1 MSATTLRPSGAG
13 TLTELSK
20 NTGSP
25 NWANV
30 SEYIADND
38 TSYVY
43 ILSDGNYVDNYAVDY
58 TVIPE
63 NIVID
68 SVEVFAV
75 ISTATVSYGTNNL
88 LFGGNQSPDIG
99 LGNNA
104 AYTLVSYEWTTDP
117 STSLPW
123 TRANLITKNPGI
135 NLSFA
140 KCTQLYMVV
149 NYHTST
155 GFSPNGYLFNSTG
168 SDNLYITDGSQ
179 TGLDLNS
186 DFTIEALV
194 IFHSQPGGDDRW
206 AILGKGETGTL
217 AYALDYLNDGS
228 AYNKLV
234 IEISDNGSRD
244 RNVFYTD
251 ITFET
256 DVLYHIAI
264 SCDLSASAYSK
275 FRFYINGN
283 YWGQG
288 STWLDDPQP
297 SVTSIYN
304 SSDAFTLGTNAYY
317 YTDMT
322 IKDIR
327 IWNDI
332 RTDFE
337 INANKFNQLVG
348 NETNLVAYWK
358 LEEDYLDS
366 TSNNND
372 LIGDEGFS
380 PSAITNF
387 PLNSIETIMPNG
399 AGDSTELT
407 EWDPLV
413 PNWATVGD
421 LTKAG
426 LWEPF
431 TYGDSDALDL
441 YTVDSCN
448 IPNTAVINS
457 VSVYVV
463 CWGDASGTP
472 GDITPYIKE
481 NSTLTAGTT
490 EAFTGQTMT
499 NGGDTWTNWE
509 VFHNTW
515 TTKPSNSQAWTIADV
530 NAMQI
535 GAAMNLSSV
544 GDTALTWVYALVD
557 YSVPDAVQSITA
569 KSFILDGIL
578 QIQNMT
584 TKGSVLKTF
593 TAGTISAKASIGPS
607 APFIAEVA
615 DTVRTIT
622 SKVEI
627 QWDGLS
633 WTDET
638 TYFISGKGNEEMA
651 GPTGEGVA
659 ATLDV
664 ELDNTT
670 GRFTPGNTSSPIY
683 AYLKPRVPI
692 RISIIMAGYTYRLF
706 TGYVKNI
713 HPNIKSA
720 ICSLECYDNQ
730 VKVSNKSTNGVV
742 YENKRSDELLTT
754 LCGLIGMDP
763 SEFDFDIGTHVV
775 NYGYFENRNVWP
787 IMGELAVAER
797 GRIFFDRNGVLTFW
811 NRERLHNRNVSL
823 VTLTRDHWITDLDYS
838 VAEHQVKNYITV
850 QSTPRSSSGIQT
862 VWTNGNV
869 EYLNPYTDVLVY
881 VPAGQSQSAYL
892 ELEDPCTAFITPVA
906 TTDYTANNAQ
916 DGTGDDLTA
925 NVEITEFIDYGNA
938 VFVTVTNN
946 GAEDLYLT
954 KFQVRG
960 NPAKIQKW
968 IRVIESDSLSI
979 STYGKQ
985 TIEIQNNFIQDDAS
999 AESIAYEEL
1008 TRRADAINNFKVKII
1023 GIPYL
1028 VCGDAISVEYLPGTF
1043 ERYMINTID
1052 WTLDSAGFNE
1062 EFGMINLYL
1071 FPYTQTITA
1080 KARITTVPEKTITA
1094 KGSVDKGG
1102 AKISALAEIVFNIKA
1117 MWMADDGSGTTI
1129 ADTSPT
1135 ASYPLTISG
1144 SGLSWDAE
1152 NPPGDATS
1160 CIDQTG
1166 GSNTGKATNAS
1177 FPSNLQKFTVQFKYK
1192 PHVLSDWISV
1202 LGKCRENSSLGDQG
1216 WMIRTAG
1223 NTVAF
1228 SATQTGAT
1236 SSIQNIQATLTN
1248 GTEAWTDIAIT
1259 WEGGSVHRVQIYL
1272 DGYLIEEDTTTFSG
1286 DYYPCT
1292 TSDFMI
1298 GMQYQNGAYTRPMN
1312 GKLAGIV
1319 VYDYIRTAAQILRE
1333 AA

>member
-30 SEYIADND
+30 NEYIANND

-43 ILSDGNYVDNYAVDY
+43 ILSDGNYGDNYAVDY

-63 NIVID
+63 NIIID

-75 ISTATVSYGTNNL
+75 ISTETVSYGTNNL
-88 LFGGNQSPDIG
+88 EFGGNMSPDIG
-99 LGNNA
+99 LGDNA

-123 TRANLITKNPGI
+123 TRANLITKKPGL

-149 NYHTST
+149 NFHAATKFKPYST
-155 GFSPNGYLFNSTG
+155 LINTTG
-168 SDNLYITDGSQ
+168 SDSPLEITDANQSEM
-179 TGLDLNS
+179 DLNS
-186 DFTIEALV
+186 DFTFEANV
-194 IFHSQPGGDDRW
+194 CFHAQPSSGSGYHIF
-206 AILGKGETGTL
+206 GKGEEGSTL
-217 AYALDYLNDGS
+217 AYNFTYENIGGTKCIAVAISGNGTNV
-228 AYNKLV
+228 NKFFT
-234 IEISDNGSRD
+234 
-244 RNVFYTD
+244 NVTL
-251 ITFET
+251 ET
-256 DVLYHIAI
+256 DVWYHVAV

-275 FRFYINGN
+275 FIFYLDGFW
-283 YWGQG
+283 YGHG
-288 STWLDDPQP
+288 DSVYSTPP
-297 SVTSIYN
+297 SIVSIYN
-304 SSDAFTLGTNAYY
+304 SADGFVMGSDPDFSTNVSL
-317 YTDMT
+317 
-322 IKDIR
+322 KDVR
-327 IWNDI
+327 IWNII
-332 RTDFE
+332 RTQAE
-337 INANKFNQLVG
+337 IEANKYWQLVG
-348 NETNLVAYWK
+348 NEDNLVSYWK
-358 LEEDYLDS
+358 LEEDFLDS
-366 TSNNND
+366 TANDND
-372 LIGDEGFS
+372 LTPMVGGDT
-380 PSAITNF
+380 PSHPSDFTRT
-387 PLNSIETIMPNG
+387 SIEVLRSNA
-399 AGDSTELT
+399 AGDSTLMP
-407 EWDPLV
+407 EWDATF
-413 PNWATVGD
+413 PNWANQGYVPYWYWDGHLWSSGD
-421 LTKAG
+421 
-426 LWEPF
+426 
-431 TYGDSDALDL
+431 DDDLDL
-441 YTVDSCN
+441 YNIESSN
-448 IPNTAVINS
+448 IPSSATINS
-457 VSVYVV
+457 ITIHHL
-463 CWGDASGTP
+463 CWGVSGTQ
-472 GDITPYIKE
+472 GFQSAIKE
-481 NSTLTAGTT
+481 NSTTSYSSIHNFSEL
-490 EAFTGQTMT
+490 EMT
-499 NGGDTWTNWE
+499 NGGDTWKIWDHFTQKY
-509 VFHNTW
+509 
-515 TTKPSNSQAWTIADV
+515 TTKPSNSSPWTLSDLESL
-530 NAMQI
+530 QI
-535 GAAMNLSSV
+535 GGVFSNCAEYDAYLM
-544 GDTALTWVYALVD
+544 LTYAEVD
-557 YSVPDAVQSITA
+557 YTAPDATQTITA
-569 KSFILDGIL
+569 KAFVLDGVT

-584 TKGSVLKTF
+584 AKGGILKTF

-607 APFIAEVA
+607 GAFITEVA
-615 DTVRTIT
+615 DTVRTII

-797 GRIFFDRNGVLTFW
+797 GRIFFDRNGILTFW

-850 QSTPRSSSGIQT
+850 QSTPRASSGIQT

-881 VPAGQSQSAYL
+881 VPTGQSQSAYL

-946 GAEDLYLT
+946 GTEDLYLT

-1008 TRRADAINNFKVKII
+1008 TRRADAINNFKVKIV

-1062 EFGMINLYL
+1062 EFGMINLYF

-1117 MWMADDGSGTTI
+1117 MWMADDGTGTTI

-1144 SGLSWDAE
+1144 SGLNWDVE
-1152 NPPGDATS
+1152 NPPGDAAS

-1166 GSNTGKATNAS
+1166 GANTGKATNAS